1 MFLITRCIRKLQ
13 KSGKIPMIVGLIKLL
28 AKTTY
33 SIRLEIIVIL
43 DCLAYIKVWE
53 KKL

>member
-1 MFLITRCIRKLQ
+1 MFLITRCIRTLQ
-13 KSGKIPMIVGLIKLL
+13 NSGKIPMIVGLIKLL

-33 SIRLEIIVIL
+33 SLRPKIIIIL